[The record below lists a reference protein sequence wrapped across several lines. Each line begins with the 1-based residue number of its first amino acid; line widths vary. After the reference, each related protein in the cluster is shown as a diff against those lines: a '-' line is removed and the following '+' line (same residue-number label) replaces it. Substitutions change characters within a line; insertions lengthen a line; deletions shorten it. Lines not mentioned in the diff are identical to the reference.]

1 MSDATLRGF
10 YKGLGLQLGGEEVA
24 NKSPARREPFYKQND
39 RFLPLDPPNYLG
51 TVARKVWT
59 KIIPY
64 LKVTEKVERIDTF
77 LVETYCT
84 TYEIYKKAY
93 EDVKENG
100 IQTEII
106 KVIQRPGTGEVIGEQ
121 SMGFKKNPA
130 VATMK
135 DAVETLNKTGIQLG
149 LTPKGRA
156 ELMEIANENK
166 EEKSTVEMMKEFLG
180 K

>member
-1 MSDATLRGF
+1 MVKNPYF
-10 YKGLGLQLGGEEVA
+10 
-24 NKSPARREPFYKQND
+24 KQNSG
-39 RFLPLDPPNYLG
+39 RLPTDPPNYLG
-51 TVARKVWT
+51 TVARETWR
-59 KIIPY
+59 KIIPF
-64 LKVTEKVERIDTF
+64 LEATEKVERIDTF

-106 KVIQRPGTGEVIGEQ
+106 KYIQSPGSGEILGEQ

-135 DAVETLNKTGIQLG
+135 DAAETLNKIGIQLG

-156 ELMEIANENK
+156 ELAEIAGSQADN
-166 EEKSTVEMMKEFLG
+166 SSMKDKMAAFF